1 MKNLEQVLKL
11 FKKKKKSLLS
21 FEACN
26 NVLVALSKT

>member
-11 FKKKKKSLLS
+11 LKKKKSLLS